1 PSPSVRSA
9 SASVWS
15 APSRCTR
22 PTSTRSRCSLAVM
35 SVVRSSTTCANCAAR
50 LLASAK
56 RPDLAGT
63 VGDDHTV
70 PNRHED
76 ATFGS
81 RLLCSARFWKT
92 IGAIAIL
99 IVLLGG
105 SIRGFVIQ
113 RFTIPSASMEPTL
126 DVDDSIT
133 VWRPDALSG
142 DIQRGDIVVFDGR
155 GSFIDDAL
163 PSPLQK
169 MGSWVGLGPRA
180 ALVVFDGRG
189 SFIAAALPS
198 PLQKMGSWVGL
209 GPRDVYYVKRVI
221 AVGGDTLQCCDGQG
235 RLLLNDEPL
244 NEDYAPD
251 PASAVEFSVEVP
263 ADTMWV
269 MGDNRNDSADSR
281 SLLGRPGGGFIPT
294 DRVIGTVIGHGSSID

>member
-1 PSPSVRSA
+1 
-9 SASVWS
+9 
-15 APSRCTR
+15 
-22 PTSTRSRCSLAVM
+22 M
-35 SVVRSSTTCANCAAR
+35 
-50 LLASAK
+50 
-56 RPDLAGT
+56 AGT

-126 DVDDSIT
+126 DVDYSIT

-155 GSFIDDAL
+155 GSFIDD
-163 PSPLQK
+163 
-169 MGSWVGLGPRA
+169 
-180 ALVVFDGRG
+180 
-189 SFIAAALPS
+189 ALPS

>member
-1 PSPSVRSA
+1 MP
-9 SASVWS
+9 
-15 APSRCTR
+15 
-22 PTSTRSRCSLAVM
+22 
-35 SVVRSSTTCANCAAR
+35 
-50 LLASAK
+50 
-56 RPDLAGT
+56 GT

-70 PNRHED
+70 PKRHED

-81 RLLCSARFWKT
+81 RLLYSARFWKT
-92 IGAIAIL
+92 IGVIAVL

-113 RFTIPSASMEPTL
+113 RFTIPSESMQPTL
-126 DVDDSIT
+126 DVGDSIT
-133 VWRPDALSG
+133 VWRPDALRNTI
-142 DIQRGDIVVFDGR
+142 DRGDIVVFDGR
-155 GSFIDDAL
+155 GSFVDDAL
-163 PSPLQK
+163 PT
-169 MGSWVGLGPRA
+169 
-180 ALVVFDGRG
+180 
-189 SFIAAALPS
+189 

-221 AVGGDTLQCCDGQG
+221 AVGGDTLKCCDAEG

-244 NEDYAPD
+244 DEDYAPL
-251 PASAVEFSVEVP
+251 PASQVDFSIEVP

-294 DRVIGTVIGHGSSID
+294 DRVIGPVIGHGSSID

>member
-1 PSPSVRSA
+1 RDWSSDVCSSDLSSSAARATESARPSPSVSSA
-9 SASVWS
+9 SASGWS

-22 PTSTRSRCSLAVM
+22 PTSIRSRCSLAVM

-56 RPDLAGT
+56 RPDVAGT
-63 VGDDHTV
+63 VGDDRTV

-81 RLLCSARFWKT
+81 RLLSSARFWKT

-99 IVLLGG
+99 IVVLGG

-113 RFTIPSASMEPTL
+113 RFTIPSASMQPTL
-126 DVDDSIT
+126 DVDDSRT
-133 VWRPDALSG
+133 VWRPAALTG

-155 GSFIDDAL
+155 GSFIDD
-163 PSPLQK
+163 
-169 MGSWVGLGPRA
+169 
-180 ALVVFDGRG
+180 
-189 SFIAAALPS
+189 ALPS

-235 RLLLNDEPL
+235 RLLLND
-244 NEDYAPD
+244 
-251 PASAVEFSVEVP
+251 
-263 ADTMWV
+263 
-269 MGDNRNDSADSR
+269 
-281 SLLGRPGGGFIPT
+281 
-294 DRVIGTVIGHGSSID
+294 